1 ELVLVL
7 LGAVGTLAMPAT
19 LAVRHFRRTIWANS
33 AKVLDL
39 LRALREPFLAAL
51 LAYGA
56 SVVAIRF
63 ADDFLG
69 RVWLP
74 QTFTRDPGI
83 GWAGFTWILP
93 LVAVM
98 AGGLAHLKRIWSEAA
113 PSTARRHLVG
123 APMRLLMFPSVF
135 VVLLL
140 RVNWRSPDLAHQRP
154 ADRTAAS
161 ARPD

>member
-1 ELVLVL
+1 SRPRLVLFIALVFMVLLSMLTAAISGLELFVGPISFTKTELVLVL

-98 AGGLAHLKRIWSEAA
+98 AGGL
-113 PSTARRHLVG
+113 
-123 APMRLLMFPSVF
+123 
-135 VVLLL
+135 
-140 RVNWRSPDLAHQRP
+140 
-154 ADRTAAS
+154 
-161 ARPD
+161 